1 MPRAPPKPLPPDE
14 AALVRRLQHAVRDS
28 TLSEPA
34 AVRAS
39 VVRELAALQRTPSE
53 ARRIA
58 RGELNTTER
67 RVVRTVTNRGAA
79 VRSRLRQR
87 RELQRL
93 RSELREKD
101 ERVRTLEAALRNVGS
116 SSGSRSHHH
125 HHHHQSSSSAGNTGG
140 SSGDNNRSSFDGNRF
155 ASFIDQL
162 ISPTS

>member
-39 VVRELAALQRTPSE
+39 VVRELAALQRTSSE
-53 ARRIA
+53 ARRIS
-58 RGELNTTER
+58 RGELNATER

-116 SSGSRSHHH
+116 SSSSRN
-125 HHHHQSSSSAGNTGG
+125 HHHHQSSSSSGNPGG
-140 SSGDNNRSSFDGNRF
+140 SSGEHNRSSFDANRF

-162 ISPTS
+162 ISPN